1 MTDVRTLLRQSTI
14 DLGDRLEAELLLAH
28 VVGVNRAWFFAHAD
42 DALDSAM
49 AERFAGLV
57 QRRAAGEPVAYITG
71 TRDFW
76 SMTLEVTPATLIP
89 RPDTERLVE
98 LALERLPRGAS
109 VVDLGTGSG
118 AIALALAKERPD
130 LSVTAVDASLAAL
143 EVARRNA
150 ERLGLTRVRF
160 LAGDWFAPLAGERS
174 DLIVSNPPYIES
186 DDPHLDQGDLRFEPA
201 SALASG
207 SDGLDDIRRIAAGA
221 IDHLRPG
228 GWLLVEHGWNQ
239 GEGARAVLTSCGLLD
254 VFTAQDLEDRDRVS
268 GGRWAPGAP

>member
-1 MTDVRTLLRQSTI
+1 MTDVRTILRQSAA

-28 VVGVNRAWFFAHAD
+28 VLGVNRAWFFAHAD
-42 DALDSAM
+42 DALDPAM
-49 AERFAGLV
+49 TERFAGLV
-57 QRRAAGEPVAYITG
+57 QRRSAGEPVAYITG
-71 TRDFW
+71 IRDFW
-76 SMTLEVTPATLIP
+76 SMTLEVTPDTLIP

-98 LALERLPRGAS
+98 LALERLPQGAS

-130 LSVTAVDASLAAL
+130 LLVTAVDASLAAL

-150 ERLGLTRVRF
+150 DRLGLTRVRF
-160 LAGDWFAPLAGERS
+160 LAGDWFAPLAGERF

-207 SDGLDDIRRIAAGA
+207 DDGLDDIRRIAASAAG
-221 IDHLRPG
+221 HLHPG

-239 GEGARAVLTSCGLLD
+239 GAGVRAVLASCGLQD
-254 VFTAQDLEDRDRVS
+254 VFTAQDLENRDRVS
-268 GGRWAPGAP
+268 GGGWSPGVP

>member
-1 MTDVRTLLRQSTI
+1 MNDVRTILRQSAA
-14 DLGDRLEAELLLAH
+14 DLGDRLEAEQLLAH
-28 VVGVNRAWFFAHAD
+28 VLGVNRAWFFAHAD
-42 DALDSAM
+42 DALDPAM
-49 AERFAGLV
+49 TERFAGLV

-76 SMTLEVTPATLIP
+76 SMTLEVTPDTLIP

-98 LALERLPRGAS
+98 LALERLPQGAS

-150 ERLGLTRVRF
+150 DRLGLTRVRF
-160 LAGDWFAPLAGERS
+160 LAGDWFAPLAGERF

-186 DDPHLDQGDLRFEPA
+186 DDPHLDRGDLRFEPA

-221 IDHLRPG
+221 AGHVHPG

-239 GEGARAVLTSCGLLD
+239 GAGVRKVLASCGLQD
-254 VFTAQDLEDRDRVS
+254 VFTAQDLENRDRVS
-268 GGRWAPGAP
+268 GGGWSPGVP

>member
-1 MTDVRTLLRQSTI
+1 MTDVRNLLRQSAI

-42 DALDSAM
+42 DALDPAM
-49 AERFAGLV
+49 VERFAGLV
-57 QRRAAGEPVAYITG
+57 HRRAAGEPVAYITG

-89 RPDTERLVE
+89 RPETERLVE

-150 ERLGLTRVRF
+150 DHLGLTRVRF
-160 LAGDWFAPLAGERS
+160 LAGDWLAPLAGERF

-207 SDGLDDIRRIAAGA
+207 GDGLDDIRRIASGA
-221 IDHLRPG
+221 PDHLHPG

-239 GEGARAVLTSCGLLD
+239 GVDVRTVLASCSLQD

-268 GGRWAPGAP
+268 GGCKALTP